1 MQGACHCGR
10 QVARGLRLAGGGG
23 ERQVAAGGKEV
34 ETEDEEAGG
43 AMGVWKEEA
52 AAVAAPE
59 VEAER
64 LRAYA
69 GCGMERPL
77 CDACSVVWSLVLSTS
92 RLFQASCRTIRVPTN
107 RRLRM
112 IRHEAWL
119 GARRCM
125 PRARARRPR
134 RRRAPSGCRRA
145 LLELEGWKVRNT
157 LYLQLDRDRRAVPG
171 AVTPHS
177 YRHGAARSVVSAQ
190 IYPASCNRRV

>member
-1 MQGACHCGR
+1 MPSA
-10 QVARGLRLAGGGG
+10 LSAGCTRY
-23 ERQVAAGGKEV
+23 ERSTGTPRICLNQAAGR
-34 ETEDEEAGG
+34 EA
-43 AMGVWKEEA
+43 AAAEA

-69 GCGMERPL
+69 GCRMERPL

-125 PRARARRPR
+125 PRARAQR
-134 RRRAPSGCRRA
+134 RRRRRGPSGCRRA
-145 LLELEGWKVRNT
+145 LLEIEGWKVRNT
-157 LYLQLDRDRRAVPG
+157 SPLDITASTSRIRTVPHSL
-171 AVTPHS
+171 PHS
-177 YRHGAARSVVSAQ
+177 YRPRLIGTSRRFSPDLAAT
-190 IYPASCNRRV
+190 CNRSWNHVRPAT